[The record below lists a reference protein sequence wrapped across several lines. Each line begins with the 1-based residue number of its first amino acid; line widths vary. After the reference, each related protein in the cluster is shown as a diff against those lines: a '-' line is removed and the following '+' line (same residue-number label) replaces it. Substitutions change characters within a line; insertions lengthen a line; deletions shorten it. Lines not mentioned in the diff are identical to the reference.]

1 MPNAFTSKM
10 PDHKP
15 AINIVQREGI
25 SAIWLVP
32 IIAVFFASW
41 LFFKGLSE
49 RGVFIQ
55 IQFDSVSGIV
65 VGKTEVRYKGLTIG
79 VVKSVEVAENLRS
92 VIVEIEMIASTK
104 DMLTNNTQFWY
115 VTADVSMQGV
125 SGLETLFSGSYI
137 NISPDV
143 TGEGESQRE
152 FIALQQAPPLDVNT
166 AGLHITLKTNT
177 LGSLSENSQVTFKQI
192 PVGKV
197 SGFDFDSDNNQV
209 YVNIFIE
216 PEYAH
221 FVQKN
226 SRFWNASG
234 ISMTGS
240 ITTGI
245 NVKTG
250 SLSSILLGGIA
261 FDNEIEVTE
270 ERDSDLGNGVI
281 KETDRNGLIYQLY
294 ADHQSAKVS
303 HEIDLV
309 LAWNSGLDLNA
320 AIIFQGIQLGKVV
333 AFNKIDPDNRKIYA
347 KAIIDPR
354 LISYLTQGSEFY
366 VVSPKIDFSGTS
378 DMHTILMGAYL
389 GFRPSLSGEPVSTFD
404 VYNQKP
410 AYKYSEP
417 GLHLILQANDIS
429 SLVNGGGVYFKKQ
442 KVGSIQAIDNDGV
455 DRYLVHIYIKPEFQH
470 QVSKN
475 TKFWHASGVRV
486 SGNLQSFE
494 IQAQS
499 VQSLLAGGIA
509 FNSGKIKTAHGLSKP
524 KDIGV
529 IETKRVR
536 NGSLFKLLK
545 NQYIAKQ
552 NLMLTLNANLKRG
565 LALNTRVMYRG
576 DVIGSIHQIKHQHED
591 VQFNVGI
598 YPEYEYI
605 LREKTQFWLVR
616 PQVTLSG
623 LTDTDAIFGGSYI
636 SLSIGDGE
644 VSRTFELLE
653 KPPIKHFSAK
663 GLQLQLTLEN
673 SQSINAG
680 SPIIY
685 KGVAV
690 GQVDNVSLDNKD
702 NQVNVSITIDENYRQ
717 LVNQHS
723 RFYNATGLSIKGSVG
738 SFTVKTASVDTV
750 LRGGIS
756 FYNPIFKTLL
766 RGENKANVSQKVNEG
781 DVFRVFDDVSQAE
794 SAGIGINI
802 HFNDVSGLK
811 VLAKIKYLDQ
821 DIGTVEKLLLN
832 DNHIGVTVIASLRDS
847 AKGFA
852 VQGSKFWIEQT
863 EFGLVGN
870 RNLTSIIEGSYINT
884 FVGDGDEKT
893 NFIGEDIAPTIKK
906 LSFGLN
912 IKLSSQKLGSIRIG
926 DPVLYRQIKV
936 GQVIG
941 VDLSPSADTV
951 DVFINISKKYTALV
965 TPESKF
971 WHASGLKIDA
981 GIFSGVRVDMESI
994 ETLLAGGIAFATP
1007 KAAPN
1012 KLKQETQFL
1021 LHQEPVELWL
1031 NWQPK
1036 IVLK

>member
-1 MPNAFTSKM
+1 MANAFTSKI
-10 PDHKP
+10 PEHKP

-270 ERDSDLGNGVI
+270 EDDNSLGNELT
-281 KETDRNGLIYQLY
+281 KETGRSGLIYQLY

-389 GFRPSLSGEPVSTFD
+389 GFRPSLSGEALSTFD

-410 AYKYSEP
+410 AYKYTEP

-509 FNSGKIKTAHGLSKP
+509 FNSGKEKAAHGRSDP
-524 KDIGV
+524 NDIGSV
-529 IETKRVR
+529 ENKKVQ

-545 NQYIAKQ
+545 NQDVARQ
-552 NLMLTLNANLKRG
+552 NLMLTLNANLKKG

-576 DVIGSIHQIKHQHED
+576 EVIGSIHQIKHQHAD

-605 LREKTQFWLVR
+605 LRDKTQFWLVR

-623 LTDTDAIFGGSYI
+623 LADTDAIFGGAYI

-644 VSRTFELLE
+644 VSRAFELLE

-680 SPIIY
+680 SPVIY
-685 KGVAV
+685 KGIAV
-690 GQVDNVSLDNKD
+690 GQVDNVSLDTKD
-702 NQVNVSITIDENYRQ
+702 EHVNVSITIDENYRQ

-723 RFYNATGLSIKGSVG
+723 RFYNAAGLSIKGNLS

-756 FYNPIFKTLL
+756 FYNPIFKNLSEA
-766 RGENKANVSQKVNEG
+766 ENKVNEG
-781 DVFRVFDDVSQAE
+781 DVFRVFNDVSQAE
-794 SAGIGINI
+794 SAGIGISI

-821 DIGTVEKLLLN
+821 EIGTVEKLLLN
-832 DNHIGVTVIASLRDS
+832 DNHIGVTVIASLRDN
-847 AKGFA
+847 AKDFA
-852 VQGSKFWIEQT
+852 VQGTKFWIEQT

-870 RNLTSIIEGSYINT
+870 KNLTSIIEGSYINT
-884 FVGDGDEKT
+884 FVGDGDQKT
-893 NFIGEDIAPTIKK
+893 AFNGEDIAPTIKK
-906 LSFGLN
+906 LPFGLN
-912 IKLSSQKLGSIRIG
+912 IKLSSQKLGSLRVG

-941 VDLSPSADTV
+941 VDLSPFADTV

-965 TPESKF
+965 TPESEF

-1007 KAAPN
+1007 KAVPVIIE
-1012 KLKQETQFL
+1012 QSTQFL

-1036 IVLK
+1036 ILLKDY